1 MAMVMIRIIIQNGH
15 GNELIMIRIIIQN
28 GHGNDQNNYSDMS
41 IDLYIYL

>member
-1 MAMVMIRIIIQNGH
+1 MVMIRIIIQNGH